1 MSRATGTAD
10 GGAGTK
16 RRDPARPATG
26 KTGARGSDT
35 DTDTAKPVDADE
47 KQAGKSSAEP
57 TEKPA
62 AQAADKAAG
71 TEPDAKA
78 EAKTEAKAADAKTDA
93 KAVAGKADPRAAVAK
108 GEAGKTGDETVAMKK
123 VAADKAGDKKSD
135 ADGAG
140 SVDGGA
146 GPAGRGKTVTE
157 TRGPQPYHPPKAYEP
172 PAERSASGSTSGS
185 ASAAQ
190 PAQPAKAA
198 ADGKGAKGAKAA
210 KNAGKAVPAA
220 RQAPDRAADRA
231 EAPAARPAARTAPA
245 DVTAPRT
252 RKARLRVAKADPWSV
267 MKVSFLL
274 SVALGVCTIVAA
286 TVLWLVM
293 DTMGVFS
300 AVGGTVSDA
309 TASGEGG
316 GFDLES
322 FLSLPHVLLFTSII
336 AVIDVVLATA
346 LATLGAFVYNLSAGF
361 VGGVELTLAEDE

>member
-1 MSRATGTAD
+1 MD
-10 GGAGTK
+10 GGT
-16 RRDPARPATG
+16 
-26 KTGARGSDT
+26 
-35 DTDTAKPVDADE
+35 
-47 KQAGKSSAEP
+47 
-57 TEKPA
+57 
-62 AQAADKAAG
+62 
-71 TEPDAKA
+71 
-78 EAKTEAKAADAKTDA
+78 
-93 KAVAGKADPRAAVAK
+93 
-108 GEAGKTGDETVAMKK
+108 
-123 VAADKAGDKKSD
+123 
-135 ADGAG
+135 
-140 SVDGGA
+140 

-172 PAERSASGSTSGS
+172 PAERSASTSGS
-185 ASAAQ
+185 ASEAGT
-190 PAQPAKAA
+190 AKAA
-198 ADGKGAKGAKAA
+198 AGGKSAKGAKGAA
-210 KNAGKAVPAA
+210 KTVPAA
-220 RQAPDRAADRA
+220 RQAPAEAAGRS
-231 EAPAARPAARTAPA
+231 EAPAPRPAARTAPA

-322 FLSLPHVLLFTSII
+322 FLSLPHVLLFTSVI